1 MARFVLC
8 DSIPSKILLVA
19 VFAFASVRIET
30 PVARAQHPIT
40 GARISPPARA
50 VVPPAPH
57 TTVSQ
62 PRVGTSPRLAVL
74 GARFGLRPG
83 PAACVCIH
91 RALQCSS

>member
-40 GARISPPARA
+40 GTHATASACSCSTRA
-50 VVPPAPH
+50 THDGFSASCWH
-57 TTVSQ
+57 
-62 PRVGTSPRLAVL
+62 
-74 GARFGLRPG
+74 
-83 PAACVCIH
+83 
-91 RALQCSS
+91 